1 MNFADVALKAKGVAL
16 PVVSKVKA
24 VSPHILIMGGV
35 IGLVGAGIYACVKTP
50 EAVDII
56 DDVAGDIDDVRSDSD
71 HDIRDLAVC
80 YCRGGARLA
89 RHYAI
94 PVCIAGLS
102 ICAIFGSHKI
112 MVGRNAA
119 LTSAYGLL
127 AESYRRYRGE
137 VVNRFGE
144 EIDRQIYNG
153 ERDVMDVDAET
164 GEVKDTSHVEYDQ
177 DAPCGIYDIILP
189 YYVDDFQLEC
199 FSKYFT
205 DYLHAF
211 KHLTLADVR
220 RYFKLEHKG
229 GAGVVGWHIDT
240 ECDAEGNRKF
250 YSPRGGD
257 TYVNFTI
264 VIREDKWTCLRPN
277 VQGYVDDLLSDQL
290 LSAK

>member
-1 MNFADVALKAKGVAL
+1 MSFAEIAMKAKGVVF
-16 PVVSKVKA
+16 PVISKVKA
-24 VSPHILIMGGV
+24 VSPHVLIVGGV

-56 DDVAGDIDDVRSDSD
+56 DDIAGDIDEARSDSD
-71 HDIRDLAVC
+71 SNIRDVAVC

-89 RHYAI
+89 RHYAV

-137 VVNRFGE
+137 VVDRYGTE
-144 EIDRQIYNG
+144 VDRQIYNG
-153 ERDVMDVDAET
+153 EREVMDVDPET
-164 GEVKDTSHVEYDQ
+164 GAISDTTHVEYDP

-189 YYVDDFQLEC
+189 YYVDDFQLQC
-199 FSKYFT
+199 FENYFT
-205 DYLHAF
+205 DCLHAY

-220 RYFKLEHKG
+220 RYFHVEPIG
-229 GAGVVGWHIDT
+229 GAGVVGWHIETTID
-240 ECDAEGNRKF
+240 ENGNRVF
-250 YSPRGGD
+250 TSVRDGD
-257 TYVNFTI
+257 TKVIFTI
-264 VIREDKWTCLRPN
+264 VMREEHWTCLRPN
-277 VQGYVDDLLSDQL
+277 VQGYVDDLLDSQL
-290 LSAK
+290 LDK